1 MSMFDPT
8 SFLEMSVDQSNSTVS
23 IPVPAGEFVAF
34 VDKVEA
40 RPWTSKTDP
49 TKSGVAL
56 DILWNIDDAGVKQM
70 LDREKVTVK
79 QGIMLDLTETGGLDM
94 GKGKNVGLGR
104 LREATGLNEAGQPFA
119 FRMLEGKAAKVIVE
133 HRPDPKQPDVIYAEV
148 KAVAKL

>member
-1 MSMFDPT
+1 MSIFDPS
-8 SFLEMSVDQSNSTVS
+8 SFLDMSVDTANSTVS

-40 RPWTSKTDP
+40 RPWTSKADP
-49 TKSGVAL
+49 SKSGIAL

-104 LREATGLNEAGQPFA
+104 LREATGLNEQGRPFA

-133 HRPDPKQPDVIYAEV
+133 HRSDPKNTEVIYAEV